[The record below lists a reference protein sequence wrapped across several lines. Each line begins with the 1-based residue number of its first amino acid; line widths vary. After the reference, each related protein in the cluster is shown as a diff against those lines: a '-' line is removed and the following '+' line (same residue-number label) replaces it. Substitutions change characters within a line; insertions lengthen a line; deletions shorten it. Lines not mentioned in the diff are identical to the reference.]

1 MQREGRGRRS
11 FNLSGAPAA
20 AINHALLLPID
31 ITGREA
37 RGQPRWLGD
46 IVLVDRAAKPG
57 ACRAGPRPRCWPG
70 WPMAQASAQ
79 AREALVELLWPGVA
93 LDIGR
98 NRLRPVLSTLKRL
111 LDGPGE
117 GVAVLRAD
125 RQAVRLG
132 SGMVACDL
140 VDFKTALREGRHRQ
154 ARALCST
161 I

>member
-20 AINHALLLPID
+20 AINRALLLPID

-46 IVLVDRAAKPG
+46 IVLVDRAGQARRLPG
-57 ACRAGPRPRCWPG
+57 RAATALLARLA
-70 WPMAQASAQ
+70 MAQASAQ
-79 AREALVELLWPGVA
+79 AREALDELLWPGVA

-132 SGMVACDL
+132 SGMVACDV

>member
-1 MQREGRGRRS
+1 M
-11 FNLSGAPAA
+11 
-20 AINHALLLPID
+20 NHALLLPID
-31 ITGREA
+31 TTGREA
-37 RGQPRWLGD
+37 RWQLRLLGD
-46 IVLVDRAAKPG
+46 TVLVDRAGQALRLPG
-57 ACRAGPRPRCWPG
+57 RAATALLARLA
-70 WPMAQASAQ
+70 MAPASAQ

-98 NRLRPVLSTLKRL
+98 NRLRPVLSTLKSL

-132 SGMVACDL
+132 SGMVACDV

-154 ARALCST
+154 ARTLYST